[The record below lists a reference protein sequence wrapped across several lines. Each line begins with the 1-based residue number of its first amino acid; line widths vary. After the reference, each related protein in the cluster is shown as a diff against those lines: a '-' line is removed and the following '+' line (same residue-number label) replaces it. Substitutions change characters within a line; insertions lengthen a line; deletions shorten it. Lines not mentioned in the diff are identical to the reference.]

1 MTVRSLF
8 VGLTGLNA
16 MSQGIDVISNNIAN
30 LNTVG
35 FRAGRAS
42 FDDLFY
48 RTLSAGVGSTE
59 NRGGVNPRQLG
70 HGVTTGSIDTIFTQG
85 SVQSTGR
92 LLDLSIQG
100 DGFFV
105 LRDGAG
111 QEFLT
116 RAGNFSLDNEGHIV
130 DPANGLRLIG
140 RLADDNGNI
149 LDTEA
154 EGELSIDFA
163 RRSLAKQTENVTAR
177 GNFDARVGDLNSGVT
192 VSNAA
197 TSSTLT
203 ALFNEGGVP
212 LGLVNGDVIRFDSGF
227 FNLGDPPENVQSPID
242 LSTIDAGK
250 GAGVI
255 LSVTSTTTINDL
267 QRALNSFFE
276 TTIADLTP
284 GESSGL
290 TFSYNDISGA
300 FEVNSSLDNA
310 LQGVRV
316 GLKSRFGET
325 SPPTEPSRNIGN
337 IFVNQD
343 DLDFSKTLNVGAK
356 SNVFTQTI
364 RKADST
370 TSIDV
375 FDSQGNSHTLAVGMA
390 RDTQSP
396 AAIQNSLIGELR
408 DSEDRKFIPGDVIPA
423 EITYSEPV
431 PDSLTNTAVFTAT
444 QVSNIVATQG
454 VYSFLDGAGNMVAI
468 RLSDGALS
476 FNGGRFNELVDATGT
491 VKPVFA
497 DAGLDI
503 TGEETLNVPSNNNPG
518 GGLLGDQGF
527 EATTTLED
535 IRSQLE
541 RRINAAIST
550 IVGNMDKLIIT
561 DGTLIDAPDLALT
574 PPTDFPA
581 GEGQPVK
588 ITLDQD
594 GSFKFSVSNGSL
606 GAPATTDADQAASLI
621 ANAGGEDSMGLAL
634 DLAAKTRSIRV
645 STINPGPSTTDPTDD
660 QPDGQVDDSFVGDNS
675 ITGFIKNADP
685 FGENIQDFF
694 DIGSTDFGEFD
705 PDGDPTADPPTG
717 IDDSGVH
724 LIALSSGSFR
734 DTDALDAQG
743 FANEE
748 AFIPQVTAFRALF
761 NQRGYGI
768 PQDFDGASG
777 LDKSPGVPVGIVTSS
792 NDVTPFETN
801 TIHTDGLTRNT
812 VNFQA
817 VVPSDFRTPP
827 VNNIGT
833 MVFDTEGRFQSYDG
847 TTTPPTI
854 TFDPDNNDPEN
865 GGVNPIPFKLNLSSI
880 TYTFGPGNVQLD
892 TQDGRPVGNLD
903 NVSIASNGEIIGVF
917 TNGDT
922 QSLGQI
928 RLATVRNDSGL
939 VQEGATLFT
948 VGPNSGERIFADAG
962 IDAGAI
968 NSGSLELSN
977 VDLAQE
983 FTNLIVVQRAY
994 QANTRVITTGD
1005 QVIQEAL
1012 ALKR

>member
-59 NRGGVNPRQLG
+59 NRGGVNPHQLG

-85 SVQSTGR
+85 STQSTGR
-92 LLDLSIQG
+92 LLDLSIEG

-116 RAGNFSLDNEGHIV
+116 RAGNFTLDNVGNIV
-130 DPANGLRLIG
+130 DPGTGLRLIG
-140 RLADDNGNI
+140 RQADEFGNL

-154 EGELSIDFA
+154 EGELSIDFS
-163 RRSLAKQTENVTAR
+163 RRSLARQTENVTAR
-177 GNFDARVGDLNSGVT
+177 GNFDARVGTEGTGVN
-192 VSNAA
+192 VSSA
-197 TSSTLT
+197 TSSSTLT
-203 ALFNEGGVP
+203 ALFDGGGNPV
-212 LGLVNGDVIRFDSGF
+212 GMINGDVIRFDSGF
-227 FNLGDPPENVQSPID
+227 FDLGNAPENVQSPLA
-242 LSTIDAGK
+242 LSDIDAGK
-250 GAGVI
+250 GSGVI
-255 LSVTSTTTINDL
+255 LTVTSTTTLDDL
-267 QRALNSFFE
+267 QRALNSFFN
-276 TTIADLTP
+276 TAVTKLTP

-290 TFSYNDISGA
+290 NFSYDDIAGN
-300 FEVNSSLDNA
+300 FQINSSGDNA
-310 LQGVRV
+310 LKGVRL
-316 GLKSRFGET
+316 GLAERFGET
-325 SPPTEPSRNIGN
+325 SPPEEASRNLGN
-337 IFVNQD
+337 LFVNSGD
-343 DLDFSKTLNVGAK
+343 PDFTRTLNINAK
-356 SNVFTQTI
+356 EDIETQKI
-364 RKADST
+364 RKADTT

-390 RDTQSP
+390 RDTQPP
-396 AAIQNSLIGELR
+396 AAIQNSLITELR
-408 DSEDRKFIPGDVIPA
+408 DSQGRKIIPSDIIPA
-423 EITYSEPV
+423 EPVYSDPV
-431 PDSLTNTAVFTAT
+431 TDSRTNTATFTAT
-444 QVSNIVATQG
+444 QISNIVATQG
-454 VYSFLDGAGNMVAI
+454 VYSFQDGAGNLI
-468 RLSDGALS
+468 GLRLSDGALS
-476 FNGGRFNELVDATGT
+476 FNGGAFTSPVDATGT
-491 VKPVFA
+491 VLPAFA
-497 DAGLDI
+497 TAGLDT
-503 TGEETLNVPSNNNPG
+503 TGEEALNVPSNDNPG

-527 EATTTLED
+527 EATTTVED

-541 RRINAAIST
+541 RRINAAISAV
-550 IVGNMDKLIIT
+550 VGGIGNLDIT
-561 DGTLIDAPDLALT
+561 APGINQPPAITPT
-574 PPTDFPA
+574 PPDNFLT

-588 ITLDQD
+588 ISLTKD
-594 GSFKFSVSNGSL
+594 GSFSFSVTQGSL
-606 GAPATTDADQAASLI
+606 GAPATDDADMAAALI
-621 ANAGGEDSMGLAL
+621 ASAGGEENMGLVL

-645 STINPGPSTTDPTDD
+645 STVNPGPDINDTTDD
-660 QPDGQVDDSFVGDNS
+660 QADGQIDDSFVGDNR

-685 FGENIQDFF
+685 FGDDVQAFF
-694 DIGSTDFGEFD
+694 DIGDTDFRNFD
-705 PDGDPTADPPTG
+705 TDGDPTTPDG

-724 LIALSSGSFR
+724 LIALSSGVFA
-734 DTDALDAQG
+734 DTDNLDDSN
-743 FANEE
+743 FANVE
-748 AFIPQVTAFRALF
+748 AFNPEVTSFRALF
-761 NQRGYGI
+761 NQRGFGI
-768 PQDFDGASG
+768 SKDFNSDAAV
-777 LDKSPGVPVGIVTSS
+777 DNTAGVPVGIVATSS
-792 NDVTPFETN
+792 DVSPFETN
-801 TIHTDGLTRNT
+801 TFHTSGTTRNT

-827 VNNIGT
+827 VNTTGT
-833 MVFDTEGRFQSYDG
+833 MIFDSEGRFQKYENFSSA
-847 TTTPPTI
+847 PTI

-865 GGVNPIPFKLNLSSI
+865 GGVDPIPFKLDLSRM
-880 TYTFGPGNVQLD
+880 TYQFQSANVQLD

-903 NVSIASNGEIIGVF
+903 NVSIAANGEIIGVF

-928 RLATVRNDSGL
+928 RLATVRNEAGL
-939 VQEGATLFT
+939 IQEGATMFT
-948 VGPNSGERIFADAG
+948 VAPNSGERIFADAG

-1012 ALKR
+1012 SLKR